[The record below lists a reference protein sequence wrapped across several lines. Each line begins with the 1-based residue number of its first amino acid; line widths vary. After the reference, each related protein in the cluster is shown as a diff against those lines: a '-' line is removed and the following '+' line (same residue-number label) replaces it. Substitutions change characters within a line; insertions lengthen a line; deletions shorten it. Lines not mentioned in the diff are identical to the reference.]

1 MKSFLIIALS
11 LIVGW
16 FGHGYLVK
24 SAQPL
29 DYKPV
34 LAVVQQGDTLEEII
48 HRTQKDYGDYRDWR
62 IIAHQAHQDNR
73 LEQFI
78 YPGQFI
84 ILRMAVK

>member
-1 MKSFLIIALS
+1 MKSFLIIVFS
-11 LIVGW
+11 LIIGW
-16 FGHGYLVK
+16 FSHGYFV
-24 SAQPL
+24 APEQPV

-34 LAVVQQGDTLEEII
+34 ITVVRKGDTLEDII
-48 HRTQKDYGDYRDWR
+48 HRTQESYGDYRDWR
-62 IIAHQAHQDNR
+62 LIAHQAYIDNK